1 MKAILLAGG
10 TGTRI
15 SEFIGDVPKCSLDIG
30 GRSLIRHTVEL
41 FQRNNIEVIIV
52 VGYKADIIKDLLC
65 DLDVTYYFN
74 PFYSVTNSLASLW
87 FSRNELNDED
97 IIIANADVYFE
108 QNMLD
113 KLLSSK
119 HEQTLLMDSNSE
131 LDYLFYCNGNQ
142 LIGHGKELR
151 EYSGEY
157 VGIAKIKKVFLEK
170 FVERLEELVR
180 EQHHYF
186 WWENVLYSFINE
198 IPINVIDVSGMFWS
212 EIDVIE
218 DYNRILDFRRKTDW
232 GPATLLIPQKEGTT

>member
-10 TGTRI
+10 RGTRI

-65 DLDVTYYFN
+65 DLDVKYYFN

-113 KLLSSK
+113 KLLSSE

-142 LIGHGKELR
+142 LIGHGKELK

-157 VGIAKIKKVFLEK
+157 VGIAKIKKVFLGK
-170 FVERLEELVR
+170 FVERLEELIK
-180 EQHHYF
+180 QQNHYF

-218 DYNRILDFRRKTDW
+218 DYKRILDFRRKTDF
-232 GPATLLIPQKEGTT
+232 GYQVPTRL

>member
-1 MKAILLAGG
+1 LKAILLAGG

>member
-10 TGTRI
+10 RGTRI
-15 SEFIGDVPKCSLDIG
+15 SEYIGDVPKCSLDIG

-41 FQRNNIEVIIV
+41 FQRNNIKVIIV

-74 PFYSVTNSLASLW
+74 PFYSMTNSIASLW
-87 FSRNELNDED
+87 FSRNELHDED
-97 IIIANADVYFE
+97 MIIANADVYFE

-113 KLLSSK
+113 KLLGSK

-131 LDYLFYCNGNQ
+131 LDYLFYCNDNQ
-142 LIGHGKELR
+142 LIGHGKDLK

-157 VGIAKIKKVFLEK
+157 VGIAKIKKIFLGK
-170 FVERLEELVR
+170 FVERLDELIK
-180 EQHHYF
+180 EQNHDF
-186 WWENVLYSFINE
+186 WWENVLYSFIDE
-198 IPINVIDVSGMFWS
+198 ITIHVVDVSGLFWS

-218 DYNRILDFRRKTDW
+218 DYQRILEFRRNTDF
-232 GPATLLIPQKEGTT
+232 GYQVPTLL

>member
-87 FSRNELNDED
+87 FSRNELYDED

-170 FVERLEELVR
+170 FVERLEELVK

>member
-10 TGTRI
+10 RGTRI
-15 SEFIGDVPKCSLDIG
+15 SEYIGDVPKCSLDIG

-74 PFYSVTNSLASLW
+74 PFYSMTNSIASLW
-87 FSRNELNDED
+87 FSRNELHDED
-97 IIIANADVYFE
+97 MIIANADVYFE

-113 KLLSSK
+113 KLLGSK

-131 LDYLFYCNGNQ
+131 LDYLFFCNDNQ
-142 LIGHGKELR
+142 LIGHGKDLK

-157 VGIAKIKKVFLEK
+157 VGIAKIKKIFLAK
-170 FVERLEELVR
+170 FVERLDELIK
-180 EQHHYF
+180 EQNHDF

-198 IPINVIDVSGMFWS
+198 ITIHVVDVSGLFWS

-218 DYNRILDFRRKTDW
+218 DYQRILEFRRHTDF
-232 GPATLLIPQKEGTT
+232 GYQVPTLL